1 MRTFRFIRQLLGT
14 DGPDTG
20 ELNGTFTFR
29 RRRPDINRKFI
40 FTSFFVRKFH
50 YISYS
55 PERSTSVTGREENLT
70 DNDDEILESL
80 VKTATRTA
88 TPRTVQRER
97 KRTRN
102 ADRKSCKFFILISSF
117 PGNFLFFSTFLF
129 GVGI

>member
-1 MRTFRFIRQLLGT
+1 LKLSPFIRQLLGT

-29 RRRPDINRKFI
+29 RRRPDINRKFS
-40 FTSFFVRKFH
+40 FASSFFRKFPF
-50 YISYS
+50 ISHS
-55 PERSTSVTGREENLT
+55 ERSPSVTGREELT

-88 TPRTVQRER
+88 TPRTAQRER

-102 ADRKSCKFFILISSF
+102 ADRKSCEFAD
-117 PGNFLFFSTFLF
+117 NFN
-129 GVGI
+129 